1 MDSLGIFRPKIY
13 DKNRLLICDPIKRQA
28 LYQNIFY
35 FRKNTERVKI
45 CSSLFNVDVV
55 TIFNSFLSLSYIEET
70 DK

>member
-1 MDSLGIFRPKIY
+1 MDFLGIIRPKIY
-13 DKNRLLICDPIKRQA
+13 DKNRLPICDPIKRQA
-28 LYQNIFY
+28 LHQNIFF